1 MIDYPRVEI
10 LLIRRGGLVV
20 MDEIDA
26 PVGAGGVNR
35 PADVRIVQQLL
46 NQHMLALGLPL
57 LVVDSECG
65 DNTIKALR
73 QYQKDVVGLSNP
85 DGRVDP
91 GGQTWKALDAGTGVP
106 IPAKPPGASAALS
119 GKAWWRANQAN
130 YPNSAFLADL
140 ALPFRENVVRFT
152 DALKA
157 AGAKISVSATRR
169 NENRAKLM
177 NACWRIADGSLAA
190 CDVPA
195 ILGCD
200 IRWDHGDDEASR
212 RGAKEM
218 VEMFQIAFQPSLTSL
233 HILGRAVDMTISW
246 EGTIQV
252 KDAQG
257 RLRAVS
263 APRSGENKVLQ
274 TIGASYGVVKL
285 ASDPPHWSDTGH

>member
-1 MIDYPRVEI
+1 
-10 LLIRRGGLVV
+10 

-26 PVGAGGVNR
+26 SVGAGGVNK

-85 DGRVDP
+85 DGLVDP
-91 GGQTWKALDAGTGVP
+91 GGRTWKALDAGTGVP
-106 IPAKPPGASAALS
+106 VPASPPGTSASLS
-119 GKAWWRANQAN
+119 GKAWWHANQAN
-130 YPNSAFLADL
+130 YPNSAVLADL
-140 ALPFRENVVRFT
+140 ASPFRENAARFIE
-152 DALKA
+152 ALKA
-157 AGAKISVSATRR
+157 AGARVSVSATRR

-177 NACWRIADGSLAA
+177 NACWRVAEGSLHPR
-190 CDVPA
+190 DVPT
-195 ILGCD
+195 IQGCS
-200 IRWDHGDDEASR
+200 IVWDHGDEESSR
-212 RGAKEM
+212 RCAREM
-218 VEMFQIAFQPSLTSL
+218 VDLFQIAFQPSLTSL
-233 HILGRAVDMTISW
+233 HIQGRAVDMTISW

-257 RLRAVS
+257 KPRAVS
-263 APRSGENKVLQ
+263 APRSGQNKVLQ
-274 TIGASYGVVKL
+274 TIGASYGVIKL